1 MTLRPLLPA
10 ALAAAAALATLVP
23 AHAQQE
29 AASPPLGFAAAGTD
43 TTLSSQAMR
52 DRRLVFTAL
61 LGLESRPEFFGSED
75 NTLVPKFS
83 PNLLALNFG
92 PLDVGPDRPLTDDD
106 PLRRPLG
113 FGVGGSFRY
122 VSPRSDDDF
131 DELDGLDDVDGAL
144 ELGATV
150 GYVWPSLEAFGQ
162 LRYGVTGHE
171 SWVGEVGAYYV
182 ARPVDDFALRI
193 GPRLLFGSDGYTD
206 TYFGVDA
213 DEATASDFEEYDPE
227 GGLVSAGV
235 EVIATYRIGQRWW
248 LEGRARWDQYQDDA
262 ADSPIVE
269 QGTQDNGTVSIGVRR
284 AFVLDF

>member
-92 PLDVGPDRPLTDDD
+92 ALDVGPDRPLTDDD

-122 VSPRSDDDF
+122 VSARSDDDF

>member
-1 MTLRPLLPA
+1 MTLRTRLSF
-10 ALAAAAALATLVP
+10 ALAAAATIATLAPV
-23 AHAQQE
+23 HAQQE
-29 AASPPLGFAAAGTD
+29 AARPPLGFSAAGTD
-43 TTLSSQAMR
+43 TTLSSQGMR

-61 LGLESRPEFFGSED
+61 LGVESRPEYFGSED

-92 PLDVGPDRPLTDDD
+92 PVDVGPDRPLADDD
-106 PLRRPLG
+106 PLRLPLG
-113 FGVGGSFRY
+113 FGIGGSFRY
-122 VSPRSDDDF
+122 ISSRSDDDF
-131 DELDGLDDVDGAL
+131 DELDGLDDIDGAL
-144 ELGATV
+144 EIGATV

-182 ARPVDDFALRI
+182 TRPVDDFALRI

-213 DEATASDFEEYDPE
+213 DEAAASDFEEYDPD

-262 ADSPIVE
+262 GDSPIVE
-269 QGTQDNGTVSIGVRR
+269 QGAQDNGTVSIGVRR